1 MTDDQ
6 QFPMRMDIPAWYSDQ
21 PRHVP
26 MMLDENEFDVDHGLE
41 CELRGCLAPLAMIVA
56 VWAAFAGL
64 AFAAPPSGYG
74 LLQGGN
80 RNNSLSAAQFA
91 HPKISFIVLRDGWS
105 KQEPRDDAFDFRY
118 NAAQIRRCRKAGKG
132 YIVAPMTGASTPSF
146 VAGPRFKNNKGESV
160 LAPWSP
166 AIPAQYAAFVYA
178 LANSDVDGV
187 KVKDDPLNIA
197 VWCVGATVPS
207 QELHLNGLE
216 KAPGF
221 SSAGIVK
228 NFTACIKA
236 THDAFPGKPG
246 ILSLSGQPAV
256 QKYQPQIIAAMKAE
270 YGKDAIFQHNSLGK
284 QTSVTA
290 THHRLVLDQ
299 KRQGYRVG
307 AEMVQPGNTAGLA
320 KFPERDY
327 AVLYPGDEGNLK

>member
-1 MTDDQ
+1 MTDERQ
-6 QFPMRMDIPAWYSDQ
+6 R
-21 PRHVP
+21 PRS
-26 MMLDENEFDVDHGLE
+26 
-41 CELRGCLAPLAMIVA
+41 GCLPIILFALAA
-56 VWAAFAGL
+56 WWAGGFAH
-64 AFAAPPSGYG
+64 AQPAGYG
-74 LLQGGN
+74 MLQGGN
-80 RNNSLSAAQFA
+80 RNNSLTAAQFA

-118 NAAQIRRCRKAGKG
+118 NAAQIRRARKAGKG

-146 VAGPRFKNNKGESV
+146 VSGPRYKNNKGELV

-166 AIPAQYAAFVYA
+166 SITAQYATFVYA
-178 LANSDVDGV
+178 LANSEVDGL
-187 KVKDDPLNIA
+187 KVKDDPLAIA
-197 VWCVGATVPS
+197 VWCTGPTVPS

-216 KAPGF
+216 KAPGYNP
-221 SSAGIVK
+221 AGIVA
-228 NFTACIKA
+228 NWTACIKA
-236 THDAFPGKPG
+236 THAAFPGKPA
-246 ILSLSGQPAV
+246 ILSLSGQTAV

-290 THHRLVLDQ
+290 THHRLVLEQ

-327 AVLYPGDEGNLK
+327 AVLYPGDERSVK

>member
-1 MTDDQ
+1 MTNLQ
-6 QFPMRMDIPAWYSDQ
+6 RFR
-21 PRHVP
+21 
-26 MMLDENEFDVDHGLE
+26 L
-41 CELRGCLAPLAMIVA
+41 LRIALVATLAVIVLIVA
-56 VWAAFAGL
+56 SIANAQ
-64 AFAAPPSGYG
+64 PSGYG

-80 RNNSLSAAQFA
+80 RNNPLSTAQFA
-91 HPKISFIVLRDGWS
+91 HPKISFIVLRDGWG
-105 KQEPRDDAFDFRY
+105 KQETRDDAFDFRY

-132 YIVAPMTGASTPSF
+132 YIVAPMTGASTPAF
-146 VAGPRFKNNKGESV
+146 VTGPRYKNNKGESV
-160 LAPWSP
+160 IAPWSP
-166 AIPAQYAAFVYA
+166 AIQSQYATFAYA
-178 LANSDVDGV
+178 LANSEVDEL
-187 KVKDDPLNIA
+187 KVKDDPLAIA
-197 VWCVGATVPS
+197 VWCTGPTVAS

-216 KAPGF
+216 KAPGY
-221 SSAGIVK
+221 SPAGIVK

-246 ILSLSGQPAV
+246 ILSVSGQPAV

-290 THHRLVLDQ
+290 THHQIVLDQ

-320 KFPERDY
+320 KFPQRDY
-327 AVLYPGDEGNLK
+327 AVLYSGDERGLK